1 MLYLRHQK
9 KSSQTDFAVFFQ
21 KSFQMQNRFSKILR
35 LGTRGS
41 PLALAQTQTVLALL
55 RKHYPE
61 LNDATAVE
69 IVVLKASGDHV
80 IGSKDERLV
89 DVGGKGLFTKELEEA
104 LLQNRIDIA
113 IHSMKDVPTWLPQG
127 LEIAATLTREDP
139 RDALITN
146 GIDSL
151 DVLPQG
157 ATIGTSSLRRQAQIL
172 YKRPDLKVVPL
183 RGNVETRIKKLEA
196 GQVDATLLA
205 HAGLKRIGL
214 ASRANA
220 ILDTTAILPAV
231 AQGIIGLEIRATD
244 DTIRNNLGVIN
255 CAKTMSSML
264 AERAMLE
271 VLDGSCH
278 TPIAGLAVH
287 NADGL
292 LLQGLVAHPDGKGL
306 WQVQQSAP
314 VNDAVSLGREVGRAL
329 RKQVPAGILPE

>member
-1 MLYLRHQK
+1 
-9 KSSQTDFAVFFQ
+9 
-21 KSFQMQNRFSKILR
+21 MQNRFSKILR
-35 LGTRGS
+35 IGTRGS

-55 RKHYPE
+55 RQHYPE
-61 LNDATAVE
+61 LNDAAAVE

-80 IGSKDERLV
+80 LGSKDERLV

-113 IHSMKDVPTWLPQG
+113 VHSMKDVPTWLPQG

-139 RDALITN
+139 RDVLITN

-151 DVLPQG
+151 NGLPKG
-157 ATIGTSSLRRQAQIL
+157 AIVGTSSLRRQAQIL
-172 YKRPDLKVVPL
+172 NKRPDLKVVPL
-183 RGNVETRIKKLEA
+183 RGNIETRIKKLEA

-214 ASRANA
+214 AARANA
-220 ILDTTAILPAV
+220 ILDTTAVLPAV
-231 AQGIIGLEIRATD
+231 SQGIIGLEIRATD
-244 DTIRNNLGVIN
+244 DTIRNNLGIIN
-255 CAKTMSSML
+255 CSKTMSSML

-306 WQVQQSAP
+306 WQCQQQAAA
-314 VNDAVSLGREVGRAL
+314 NDAVSLGREVGRAL